1 MKVAVDSSSI
11 ILLAKAGLLMEACK
25 LAELLTTKEVEA
37 EVMRGLAKGKA
48 DALQAKR
55 LIEGRKIRVVNPNAR
70 VSNKLQEDFGLGLG
84 EATALALVAVEKIAL
99 LTDDNKARKAGKIL
113 GAQVLSSL
121 DFPVVLFAKKVI
133 QKERAVAAVKS
144 LQRHGW
150 FNESLIIE
158 ALAQLE
164 KRGGEKK

>member
-48 DALQAKR
+48 DAAKR

-164 KRGGEKK
+164 KMGGEKK